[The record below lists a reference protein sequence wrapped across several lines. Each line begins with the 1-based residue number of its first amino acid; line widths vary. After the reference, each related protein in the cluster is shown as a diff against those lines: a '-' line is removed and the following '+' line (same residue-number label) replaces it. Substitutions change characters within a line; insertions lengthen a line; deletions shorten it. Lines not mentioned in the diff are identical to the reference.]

1 MTRERWPLAVILV
14 LFMVFALGTAAA
26 QEEAES
32 SQEAEPAVEAE
43 AAPETEAAP
52 EAESSAGPDFKTT
65 VDFSPLN
72 GLDLEGS
79 AGDIDVKRVEFEVAG
94 AKGGGIK
101 GAFSSADADMNAI
114 ITTRLRCATKSAT
127 KWKIEMLVE
136 FLDADG
142 KVIDRVGNSVSLKN
156 NEKTFDFKHTTLRW
170 AVDHIAKA
178 RITVQAKE

>member
-1 MTRERWPLAVILV
+1 MTRKLWPLAVVLV
-14 LFMVFALGTAAA
+14 LFLVLGLSSAAA
-26 QEEAES
+26 QEAES
-32 SQEAEPAVEAE
+32 SQEAEPAAESEPAAEAE
-43 AAPETEAAP
+43 AAPE
-52 EAESSAGPDFKTT
+52 AEKALDTAFKTT

-72 GLDLEGS
+72 GVDLDGS
-79 AGDIDVKRVEFEVAG
+79 AGEIDVKNVEFEVAG

-114 ITTRLRCATKSAT
+114 ITTRLRCATTSAT
-127 KWKIEMLVE
+127 KWKINILVE

-142 KVIDRVGNSVSLKN
+142 KVIDRAGNSVNLKN

-170 AVDHIAKA
+170 AVDHFSKA

>member
-1 MTRERWPLAVILV
+1 MKRDSWPLAVALV
-14 LFMVFALGTAAA
+14 LFMLLALGTATA
-26 QEEAES
+26 QEAES
-32 SQEAEPAVEAE
+32 SQDAEPAAEAE
-43 AAPETEAAP
+43 AAPEAETAA
-52 EAESSAGPDFKTT
+52 GTDFKAT

-72 GLDLEGS
+72 GVSLDGS
-79 AGDIDVKRVEFEVAG
+79 AGEIDVRNVEFEVAG
-94 AKGGGIK
+94 AKGGGLK

-114 ITTRLRCATKSAT
+114 ITTRFRCATKSAT
-127 KWKIEMLVE
+127 KWKIDFLVE

-142 KVIDRVGNSVSLKN
+142 KVIDRVGNRESLKN

>member
-1 MTRERWPLAVILV
+1 MARKRWPLAVVLV
-14 LFMVFALGTAAA
+14 LFMMLASGTAAA
-26 QEEAES
+26 QEAES
-32 SQEAEPAVEAE
+32 SQEAEPAAE
-43 AAPETEAAP
+43 SEAAP
-52 EAESSAGPDFKTT
+52 EAESSAGTDFVTT
-65 VDFSPLN
+65 IDFSPLN
-72 GLDLEGS
+72 GVDLDGS
-79 AGDIDVKRVEFEVAG
+79 AGDIDVEKVEFEVAG

-101 GAFSSADADMNAI
+101 GAFSSGDADMNAI

-127 KWKIEMLVE
+127 KWKIDILVE
-136 FLDADG
+136 FLDSDG

>member
-1 MTRERWPLAVILV
+1 MTRERWPLAVVLA
-14 LFMVFALGTAAA
+14 LFMMLTLGTAAA
-26 QEEAES
+26 QEPES
-32 SQEAEPAVEAE
+32 SEEAEPAAEAE
-43 AAPETEAAP
+43 NSAEAESAP
-52 EAESSAGPDFKTT
+52 EASAGTNFETT

-72 GLDLEGS
+72 GVSLDGR
-79 AGDIDVKRVEFEVAG
+79 AGEIDVRRIEFEVAG
-94 AKGGGIK
+94 SKGGGIK
-101 GAFSSADADMNAI
+101 GAFSSGDADMNAI
-114 ITTRLRCATKSAT
+114 ITTRLGCATKATT
-127 KWKIEMLVE
+127 KWKIDILVE

>member
-1 MTRERWPLAVILV
+1 MTRERWPLAVVLV
-14 LFMVFALGTAAA
+14 LFMMLALGTAAA
-26 QEEAES
+26 QEAES
-32 SQEAEPAVEAE
+32 SQEAEPATEAE
-43 AAPETEAAP
+43 PAAESEAAP
-52 EAESSAGPDFKTT
+52 EAESSAKTDFVTT
-65 VDFSPLN
+65 IDFSPLN
-72 GLDLEGS
+72 GIDLDGS
-79 AGDIDVKRVEFEVAG
+79 VGEIDVKRVEFEVAG

-127 KWKIEMLVE
+127 KWKIDILVE

-156 NEKTFDFKHTTLRW
+156 NEKNFDFKHTTLRW

-178 RITVQAKE
+178 RISVQAKE

>member
-1 MTRERWPLAVILV
+1 MKRDSWPLAVVLV
-14 LFMVFALGTAAA
+14 LFILLALGTAVA
-26 QEEAES
+26 QEAES
-32 SQEAEPAVEAE
+32 SQEAEPAAEAE
-43 AAPETEAAP
+43 AAPE
-52 EAESSAGPDFKTT
+52 AETSAGTDFGTT

-72 GLDLEGS
+72 GVTLDGS
-79 AGDIDVKRVEFEVAG
+79 TGEIDVRRVEFEVAG

-101 GAFSSADADMNAI
+101 GAFSSGDADMNAI
-114 ITTRLRCATKSAT
+114 ITTRLGCATKATT
-127 KWKIEMLVE
+127 KWKIDILVE

-170 AVDHIAKA
+170 AVDHIDKV

>member
-1 MTRERWPLAVILV
+1 MTRERWPLAVVLV
-14 LFMVFALGTAAA
+14 LFLVLGLGTAAA
-26 QEEAES
+26 QEAES
-32 SQEAEPAVEAE
+32 SQEAEPAAE
-43 AAPETEAAP
+43 AEAAP
-52 EAESSAGPDFKTT
+52 EAESSAGTDFNTT

-72 GLDLEGS
+72 GVDLDGS
-79 AGDIDVKRVEFEVAG
+79 AGEIDVKNVEFEVAG

-101 GAFSSADADMNAI
+101 GAFSSGDADMNAI
-114 ITTRLRCATKSAT
+114 ITTRLSCATKSAT
-127 KWKIEMLVE
+127 KWKINILVE

-178 RITVQAKE
+178 RISVQAKE